1 MRRVFRATL
10 LTACALMSLSAAFSQ
25 EYTLKLNVKEGD
37 TFKYRMSM
45 EIDFGGQSVLATTTI
60 TNKVLKVEES
70 GNVQMESALGEM
82 IIKFGDQEM
91 PQPAPPATRITYK
104 PNGEIVKMES
114 AQGLLPSNIGGAFFP
129 DKPVKASDKW
139 SHTIKGQNGAPDIET
154 TYELIG
160 AEKVADSEALKIK
173 VSARASN
180 AKEGEGFSSTG
191 HIWID
196 PKTGML
202 IKSEMQLKGWQVEG
216 APMPIDG
223 TLKMELVKQ
232 SSTV

>member
-10 LTACALMSLSAAFSQ
+10 LTACALMSLSAALSQ

-70 GNVQMESALGEM
+70 GNVQMESASGEM

-91 PQPAPPATRITYK
+91 PQPAPPVTKMTFK
-104 PNGEIVKMES
+104 PNGSVAKVE
-114 AQGLLPSNIGGAFFP
+114 GGDAMMQQMNASQMVYP
-129 DKPVKASDKW
+129 EKPIKVGDKW
-139 SHTIKGQNGAPDIET
+139 SET
-154 TYELIG
+154 VKNAVGELKIDYEFVG
-160 AEKVADSEALKIK
+160 VEKVGDTETVKIK
-173 VSARASN
+173 MTARSVN
-180 AKEGEGFSSTG
+180 AKEGEGYSADGFN
-191 HIWID
+191 WID

-202 IKSEMQLKGWQVEG
+202 LKMEARIKGMQVEG

-223 TLKMELVKQ
+223 TLKMELVK
-232 SSTV
+232 

>member
-10 LTACALMSLSAAFSQ
+10 LTACALMSLSAALSQ

-37 TFKYRMSM
+37 TFKYRSSM
-45 EIDFGGQSVLATTTI
+45 DIDFGGQSVLATVTI
-60 TNKVLKVEES
+60 TLKVLKVEEN
-70 GNVQMESALGEM
+70 GNIQMESASGETV
-82 IIKFGDQEM
+82 IKFDDQEM

-114 AQGLLPSNIGGAFFP
+114 AQGMLPSNIGNVAFP
-129 DKPVKASDKW
+129 DKPVKLGDKW
-139 SHTIKGQNGAPDIET
+139 SHTIKGQNGVPDIET

-160 AEKVADSEALKIK
+160 AEKIAESEALKMK
-173 VSARASN
+173 VSARAAN
-180 AKEGEGFSSTG
+180 AKEGEGFSSSG

-202 IKSEMQLKGWQVEG
+202 IKSELQLKGWQVED

-223 TLKMELVKQ
+223 TLKMELVK
-232 SSTV
+232 

>member
-1 MRRVFRATL
+1 
-10 LTACALMSLSAAFSQ
+10 MSLSAALSQ

-37 TFKYRMSM
+37 TFKYRSSM
-45 EIDFGGQSVLATTTI
+45 DIDFGGQSVLATVTI
-60 TNKVLKVEES
+60 TLKVLKVEEN
-70 GNVQMESALGEM
+70 GNIQMESASGETV
-82 IIKFGDQEM
+82 IKFDDQEM

-114 AQGLLPSNIGGAFFP
+114 AQGMLPSNIGNVAFP
-129 DKPVKASDKW
+129 DKPVKLGDKW
-139 SHTIKGQNGAPDIET
+139 SHTIKGQNGVPDIET

-160 AEKVADSEALKIK
+160 AEKIAESEALKMK
-173 VSARASN
+173 VSARAAN
-180 AKEGEGFSSTG
+180 AKEGEGFSSSG

-202 IKSEMQLKGWQVEG
+202 IKSELQLKGWQVED

-223 TLKMELVKQ
+223 TLKMELVK
-232 SSTV
+232 